1 MIKPVANTARS
12 ESLLQEVYLRL
23 RRPAFA
29 LALSNT
35 LDADKAYAC
44 VTQNFVHA
52 GKRIRRKSFS
62 ETSILPR
69 LLRALPC
76 ESQSGKGFSGKP
88 AALASLDKDARSVWA
103 LIRVARMDEEEGFA
117 ALHMDKSSGTESLS
131 RADAAMNPQDAL
143 DFACELDNLTQRH
156 EIWNTVSFTL
166 QQQMRTT
173 RYVRLAFTAILG
185 IAVLLLLSREAYL
198 GIKIMSFPGPKTQEV
213 LADSIDSPEYY
224 KNFSEHM
231 SKEQTRISTALA
243 ARLEGL
249 EDEQLIRAAFRFY
262 DDNLMRGV
270 LQDGETLLSL
280 HTMMYDVGL
289 SFGKAHRLMANAISL
304 YYANY
309 ERPFMPDERKTDF
322 SSDFR
327 SIYDAAMSL
336 AQDGGFSG
344 TFSAHPEIFA
354 SRENFDSYLYSKR
367 FLSVV
372 YPVSD
377 LLLIEKN
384 LTSELREEYEKLI
397 FAFDNP
403 LGLNG
408 TLSTDSF
415 YYTSKQT
422 DHFYTLR
429 EALGKEFYARNLAKC
444 LELLPDALVTSDIL
458 EGNESSLFSATLSKK
473 DILALAKNDPRFV
486 FLGIAAP
493 FYQGYPERV
502 EHALAD
508 MADKKLFDRYEVFQ
522 IDEEYILY
530 SVNYAA
536 PLRLPQG
543 FIDELRQTRACKDT
557 QYELLLQYN
566 YHMRFAH
573 PQTRSGYGLLRAL
586 YSNPLLQFA
595 STQFKPFS
603 KMASF

>member
-1 MIKPVANTARS
+1 MKNRTAAVARS

-23 RRPAFA
+23 RRLAFA

-44 VTQNFVHA
+44 VTQSFVRA
-52 GKRIRRKSFS
+52 GNRIRRKSFS

-76 ESQSGKGFSGKP
+76 ESRSGKGFSGKP

-103 LIRVARMDEEEGFA
+103 LIRVARMDEEEAFA
-117 ALHMDKSSGTESLS
+117 TLHMDKSSGAESLS

-143 DFACELDNLTQRH
+143 DFASELDNMTQRH

-198 GIKIMSFPGPKTQEV
+198 GIKIISFPSPKTQEV

-231 SKEQTRISTALA
+231 SKEQPRISTALA
-243 ARLEGL
+243 ARLDGL
-249 EDEQLIRAAFRFY
+249 EDEQPIRVAFRFY
-262 DDNLMRGV
+262 DDQLMRGV
-270 LQDGETLLSL
+270 LREGETLLSL

-289 SFGKAHRLMANAISL
+289 SFGKAHRLMANAISM

-309 ERPFMPDERKTDF
+309 ERPFMPGERTTDF
-322 SSDFR
+322 SSSFE
-327 SIYDAAMSL
+327 SIYDAAVSL
-336 AQDGGFSG
+336 ALDSGFSG
-344 TFSAHPEIFA
+344 TFNAHPEIFA
-354 SRENFDSYLYSKR
+354 SRESFDSYLYSKR

-377 LLLIEKN
+377 LLLIEKE
-384 LTSELREEYEKLI
+384 LTPELREEYEKLI

-408 TLSTDSF
+408 SLSTDSF
-415 YYTSKQT
+415 YYTSDQT

-429 EALGKEFYARNLAKC
+429 EALGKEFYERNLAEC
-444 LELLPDALVTSDIL
+444 LELLPDALVSSDIL

-486 FLGIAAP
+486 FLGIASP
-493 FYQGYPERV
+493 YYQGYPERI

-508 MADKKLFDRYEVFQ
+508 MADKKLFARYEVFQ
-522 IDEEYILY
+522 IDEEYMLY
-530 SVNYAA
+530 SINYAA

-557 QYELLLQYN
+557 QYEVLLQYN

-586 YSNPLLQFA
+586 YSNPSLQFT

>member
-1 MIKPVANTARS
+1 MKNRTAAVARS

-23 RRPAFA
+23 RRLAFA

-44 VTQNFVHA
+44 VTQSFVRA
-52 GKRIRRKSFS
+52 GNRIRRKSFS

-76 ESQSGKGFSGKP
+76 ESRSGKGFSGKP

-103 LIRVARMDEEEGFA
+103 LIRVARMDEEEAFA
-117 ALHMDKSSGTESLS
+117 TLHMDKSSGAESLS

-143 DFACELDNLTQRH
+143 DFASELDNMTQRH

-198 GIKIMSFPGPKTQEV
+198 GIKIISFPSPKTQEV

-231 SKEQTRISTALA
+231 SKEQPRISTALA

-262 DDNLMRGV
+262 DDKLMRGV
-270 LQDGETLLSL
+270 LREGETLLSM
-280 HTMMYDVGL
+280 HTMMYDMGL
-289 SFGKAHRLMANAISL
+289 SYGKAHRLMANAISM

-309 ERPFMPDERKTDF
+309 ERPFMPGERTTDF
-322 SSDFR
+322 SSSFE
-327 SIYDAAMSL
+327 SIYDAAVSL
-336 AQDGGFSG
+336 ALDSGFSG
-344 TFSAHPEIFA
+344 TFNAHPEIFA
-354 SRENFDSYLYSKR
+354 SRESFDSYLYSKR

-377 LLLIEKN
+377 LLLIEKE
-384 LTSELREEYEKLI
+384 LTPELREEYEKLI

-408 TLSTDSF
+408 SLSTDSF
-415 YYTSKQT
+415 YYTSDQT

-429 EALGKEFYARNLAKC
+429 EALGKEFYERNLAEC
-444 LELLPDALVTSDIL
+444 LELLPDALVSSDIL

-486 FLGIAAP
+486 FLGIASP
-493 FYQGYPERV
+493 YYQGYPERI

-508 MADKKLFDRYEVFQ
+508 MADKKLFARYDVFQ
-522 IDEEYILY
+522 IDEEYMLY
-530 SVNYAA
+530 SINYAA

-557 QYELLLQYN
+557 QYEVLLQYN

-586 YSNPLLQFA
+586 YSNPSLQFT